1 MNPST
6 AVIVFARAPQLGRV
20 KTRLTP
26 SLGEQGALDLYR
38 AMLRHAL
45 EVANQCAADELIL
58 ACTPDTRDPQLR
70 DMGKAVGA
78 RLEAQQGVDLGARMC
93 YALSGALHRHQVALL
108 IGSDC
113 PSLQSADLL
122 DARKRALNE
131 QASAR
136 DEAMVFIPATDG
148 GYVLVGGSAC
158 WPEIFVDMPWG
169 TADVMKQTRQ
179 RLRSKRHTWHELEAQ
194 HDIDTAEDLVFLPE
208 GLRESIAVAP
218 KF

>member
-1 MNPST
+1 MTSST

-26 SLGEQGALDLYR
+26 SLGEQGALELYR

-45 EVANQCAADELIL
+45 KVAQQCAVDELIL
-58 ACTPDTRDPQLR
+58 ACTPDTSDPQLR
-70 DMGKAVGA
+70 DMAEAVGA
-78 RLEAQQGVDLGARMC
+78 RLETQQGIDLGARMC
-93 YALSGALHRHQVALL
+93 NALRCALRQHRVALL

-122 DARKRALNE
+122 DARKRALDE
-131 QASAR
+131 QASPR
-136 DEAMVFIPATDG
+136 DEAMVFIPSTDG
-148 GYVLVGGSAC
+148 GYVLVGGSVC

-169 TADVMKQTRQ
+169 TSRVMKQTRQ
-179 RLRSKRHTWHELEAQ
+179 RLQSNRRIWYELEAQ

-208 GLRESIAVAP
+208 EMQQLTAVAP

>member
-45 EVANQCAADELIL
+45 AVAHQCAADELIL
-58 ACTPDTRDPQLR
+58 ACTPDTNDPQLR
-70 DMGKAVGA
+70 DMAQAANA
-78 RLEAQQGVDLGARMC
+78 RLEVQQGGDLGARMC
-93 YALSGALHRHQVALL
+93 NALCGALRRHQVALL

-122 DARKRALNE
+122 DARQRALSE
-131 QASAR
+131 HGSAR
-136 DEAMVFIPATDG
+136 GEAMVFIPSTDG
-148 GYVLVGGSAC
+148 GYVLVGGSVC
-158 WPEIFVDMPWG
+158 WPDLFVDMPWG
-169 TADVMKQTRQ
+169 TSSVMELTRQ
-179 RLRSKRHTWHELEAQ
+179 RVRLNRRIWHELEAQ
-194 HDIDTAEDLVFLPE
+194 HDIDTAEDLAYLPQ
-208 GLRESIAVAP
+208 GMRKFIVAAP